1 MPVWTKRFCRIDF
14 FNAQFLQI
22 EAVWKQK
29 IGDTAIAM
37 TKNSPY
43 KKFIDQAILKMVE
56 SGKLKKIL
64 QRWKIDEPDCS
75 PLTQKGRPLNFN
87 KLISF
92 FFIIG
97 VGVLLAIF
105 VVVFE
110 NLQFKL
116 LKKINDPNNTIDHE
130 FLRFKLIITEIHKNA
145 YQNKIPASGV
155 IDLLNDS
162 YDKITKEKY

>member
-1 MPVWTKRFCRIDF
+1 M
-14 FNAQFLQI
+14 LQI
-22 EAVWKQK
+22 EAVWKQNA
-29 IGDTAIAM
+29 GDTAIAM

-43 KKFIDQAILKMVE
+43 KKFIDQGILKMYE

-97 VGVLLAIF
+97 FGVLLAM
-105 VVVFE
+105 VVVLFE
-110 NLQFKL
+110 NLQHDL
-116 LKKINDPNNTIDHE
+116 LKKKNDCYPNNVRDDE
-130 FLRFKLIITEIHKNA
+130 FLRFKLIIAEVRKNA
-145 YQNKIPASGV
+145 DQNKIPASGV
-155 IDLLNDS
+155 INLLLDS
-162 YDKITKEKY
+162 YDNLTKDK

>member
-1 MPVWTKRFCRIDF
+1 MFM
-14 FNAQFLQI
+14 LQI
-22 EAVWKQK
+22 EAVWKQNA
-29 IGDTAIAM
+29 GDTAIAM

-43 KKFIDQAILKMVE
+43 KKFIDQGILKMYE

-75 PLTQKGRPLNFN
+75 PLIRKGKPLNFN

-97 VGVLLAIF
+97 FGVLLAIF
-105 VVVFE
+105 VVLFE
-110 NLQFKL
+110 NLQHNL
-116 LKKINDPNNTIDHE
+116 LQKNNDCDLNNARDDE
-130 FLRFKLIITEIHKNA
+130 FMRLKLIITELHKNV

-155 IDLLNDS
+155 INLLLDS